1 MFIEHVHKYEAVFGY
16 FVDIWIVV
24 KKNDKIVTEIDLKS
38 LGTKKKHEKL
48 TAHTACMPC
57 LKYALTYGLVKN
69 IKITISSNA
78 III

>member
-24 KKNDKIVTEIDLKS
+24 KKNDKIVTDRFEKP
-38 LGTKKKHEKL
+38 GNKKKHKKL
-48 TAHTACMPC
+48 TACTACMPC

-78 III
+78 RII